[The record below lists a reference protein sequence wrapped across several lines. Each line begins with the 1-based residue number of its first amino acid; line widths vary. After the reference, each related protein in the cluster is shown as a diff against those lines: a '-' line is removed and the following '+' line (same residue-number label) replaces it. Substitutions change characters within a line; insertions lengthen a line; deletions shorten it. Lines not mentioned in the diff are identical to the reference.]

1 LTVVVKCQVSPGL
14 DHKVALA
21 GLSLA
26 DLAFT
31 ATQDDKAYHQVHMIT
46 ISAIL
51 LLATWDILDEVEA
64 LLP

>member
-1 LTVVVKCQVSPGL
+1 L

-51 LLATWDILDEVEA
+51 LLATLDILDEVEA